1 MSTSDHL
8 IDGSKPIGRRRSDPF
23 HSGAHRADV
32 RQGSVPMSVSANA
45 PGFSVRAA
53 LARGAGFLGF
63 WVVLIGFGPADLAV
77 GLIAAAAA
85 TWTSL
90 RLLPPQPGRVR
101 LTAVVSLIPH
111 FLWKSVVAA
120 WMSRGARSIH
130 VPLRPGFIA
139 YRVGFAP
146 GPACNVFAAI
156 TSLMPGTVPCADEDG
171 ALIYHCLDIGQPVVE
186 ELAEEER
193 RLAQARE
200 APRDG

>member
-1 MSTSDHL
+1 MSTASDL
-8 IDGSKPIGRRRSDPF
+8 DAGGLLP
-23 HSGAHRADV
+23 
-32 RQGSVPMSVSANA
+32 
-45 PGFSVRAA
+45 AA
-53 LARGAGFLGF
+53 IARGAGFLAF
-63 WVVLIGFGPADLAV
+63 WVILIGFGPVDLLV
-77 GLIAAAAA
+77 GLITAAAAA
-85 TWTSL
+85 WTSL

-111 FLWKSVVAA
+111 FLWKSVVA
-120 WMSRGARSIH
+120 SVDVARRALDPRL
-130 VPLRPGFIA
+130 PLRPGFIA

>member
-1 MSTSDHL
+1 MSTA
-8 IDGSKPIGRRRSDPF
+8 SDPDA
-23 HSGAHRADV
+23 G
-32 RQGSVPMSVSANA
+32 GLLP
-45 PGFSVRAA
+45 AA
-53 LARGAGFLGF
+53 IARGAGFLAF
-63 WVVLIGFGPADLAV
+63 WVILIGFGPVDLVV
-77 GLIAAAAA
+77 GLITAAAAA
-85 TWTSL
+85 WTSL

-111 FLWKSVVAA
+111 FLWKSVVA
-120 WMSRGARSIH
+120 SVDVARRALDPRL
-130 VPLRPGFIA
+130 PLRPGFIA

-171 ALIYHCLDIGQPVVE
+171 ALVYHCLDVGQPVVE

>member
-1 MSTSDHL
+1 MSTASDL
-8 IDGSKPIGRRRSDPF
+8 DAGGLLP
-23 HSGAHRADV
+23 
-32 RQGSVPMSVSANA
+32 
-45 PGFSVRAA
+45 AA
-53 LARGAGFLGF
+53 IARGAGFLAF
-63 WVVLIGFGPADLAV
+63 WVILIGFGPVDLLV
-77 GLIAAAAA
+77 GLITAAAAA
-85 TWTSL
+85 WTSL

-101 LTAVVSLIPH
+101 LTALLSLIPH
-111 FLWKSVVAA
+111 FLWKSVVA
-120 WMSRGARSIH
+120 SVDVARRALDPRL
-130 VPLRPGFIA
+130 PLRPGFIA

-171 ALIYHCLDIGQPVVE
+171 ALVYHCLDVGQPVVE

>member
-1 MSTSDHL
+1 
-8 IDGSKPIGRRRSDPF
+8 
-23 HSGAHRADV
+23 
-32 RQGSVPMSVSANA
+32 MSVSANTVA
-45 PGFSVRAA
+45 FPARAA
-53 LARGAGFLGF
+53 LARGAGFLAF
-63 WVVLIGFGPADLAV
+63 WVILIGFGPVDLVV
-77 GLIAAAAA
+77 GLITAAAAA
-85 TWTSL
+85 WTSL

-111 FLWKSVVAA
+111 FLWKSVVA
-120 WMSRGARSIH
+120 SVDVARRALDPRL
-130 VPLRPGFIA
+130 PLRPGFIA

>member
-1 MSTSDHL
+1 
-8 IDGSKPIGRRRSDPF
+8 
-23 HSGAHRADV
+23 
-32 RQGSVPMSVSANA
+32 MSVFANA
-45 PGFSVRAA
+45 PAFSVRAA
-53 LARGAGFLGF
+53 LARGVGFLCF
-63 WVVLIGFGPADLAV
+63 WVALIGFGPADLVV
-77 GLIAAAAA
+77 GLITAAAA

-101 LTAVVSLIPH
+101 LTALLSLIPH
-111 FLWKSVVAA
+111 FLWKSVVA
-120 WMSRGARSIH
+120 SVDVARRALDPRL
-130 VPLRPGFIA
+130 PLRPGFVA

-171 ALIYHCLDIGQPVVE
+171 ALVYHCLDVGQPVVE

-193 RLAQARE
+193 RLAHARE

>member
-1 MSTSDHL
+1 MSTASDL
-8 IDGSKPIGRRRSDPF
+8 DAGGLLP
-23 HSGAHRADV
+23 
-32 RQGSVPMSVSANA
+32 
-45 PGFSVRAA
+45 AA
-53 LARGAGFLGF
+53 IARGAGFLAF
-63 WVVLIGFGPADLAV
+63 WVILIGFGPVDLVV
-77 GLIAAAAA
+77 GLITAAAAA
-85 TWTSL
+85 WTSL

-101 LTAVVSLIPH
+101 LTALLSLIPH
-111 FLWKSVVAA
+111 FLWKSVVA
-120 WMSRGARSIH
+120 SVDVARRALDPRL
-130 VPLRPGFIA
+130 PLRPGFIA

-171 ALIYHCLDIGQPVVE
+171 ALVYHCLDVGQPVVE

>member
-1 MSTSDHL
+1 
-8 IDGSKPIGRRRSDPF
+8 
-23 HSGAHRADV
+23 
-32 RQGSVPMSVSANA
+32 MSVFANPSAL
-45 PGFSVRAA
+45 PVRAA
-53 LARGAGFLGF
+53 LARVAGFLAF
-63 WVVLIGFGPADLAV
+63 WVILIGFGPVDLVV

-111 FLWKSVVAA
+111 FLWKSVVA
-120 WMSRGARSIH
+120 SVDVARRALDPRL
-130 VPLRPGFIA
+130 PLRPGFIA

-146 GPACNVFAAI
+146 GPVCNVFAAI

-171 ALIYHCLDIGQPVVE
+171 ALVYHCLDVGQPVME

-193 RLAQARE
+193 RLTQTRE
-200 APRDG
+200 GPRDG

>member
-1 MSTSDHL
+1 MSTASDL
-8 IDGSKPIGRRRSDPF
+8 DAGGLL
-23 HSGAHRADV
+23 V
-32 RQGSVPMSVSANA
+32 
-45 PGFSVRAA
+45 AA
-53 LARGAGFLGF
+53 IARGAGVLGF
-63 WVVLIGFGPADLAV
+63 WVVLIGAKPADLAV

-111 FLWKSVVAA
+111 FLWKSVVA
-120 WMSRGARSIH
+120 SVDVARRAIDPRL
-130 VPLRPGFIA
+130 PLRPGFIA

-171 ALIYHCLDIGQPVVE
+171 ALIYHCLDVGQPVVE

-193 RLAQARE
+193 RLAEARE

>member
-1 MSTSDHL
+1 
-8 IDGSKPIGRRRSDPF
+8 
-23 HSGAHRADV
+23 
-32 RQGSVPMSVSANA
+32 MSVSANTGA
-45 PGFSVRAA
+45 FSVRAA
-53 LARGAGFLGF
+53 IARGAGFLAF
-63 WVVLIGFGPADLAV
+63 WVILIGFGPVDLVV
-77 GLIAAAAA
+77 GLITAAAAA
-85 TWTSL
+85 WTSL

-111 FLWKSVVAA
+111 FLWKSVVA
-120 WMSRGARSIH
+120 SVDVARRALDPRL
-130 VPLRPGFIA
+130 PLRPGFIA

-171 ALIYHCLDIGQPVVE
+171 ALVYHCLDVGQPVVE